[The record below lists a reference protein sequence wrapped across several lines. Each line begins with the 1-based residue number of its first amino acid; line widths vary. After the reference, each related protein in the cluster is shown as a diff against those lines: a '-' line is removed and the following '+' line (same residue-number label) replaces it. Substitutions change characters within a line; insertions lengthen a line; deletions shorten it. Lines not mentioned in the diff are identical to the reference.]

1 MFGKQLTL
9 FELFGFKV
17 QIDLSWILLAVL
29 ITWSLAEGYFPQTH
43 TGLAKSTYW
52 LMGVAGAIG
61 FFASLILHE
70 LSHSLVARREGLPI
84 RGITLFIFGGVAHME
99 DEPPSARTELLMAI
113 AGPIASILIGA
124 AFYVAYRI
132 GQGLA
137 LPEHYLDIPYY
148 LAFINIVL
156 AAFNLIPA
164 FPLDGGRVLRS
175 ILWHWKKNLRW
186 ATRVASRVGSGF
198 GVALIILGAIAFF
211 LGNLIAGVW
220 WFLIGMFLRGAAQ
233 ASYRQLV
240 TRQALEGEPI
250 SRFMVE
256 NPVTVERGTSIR
268 ELVQDYMYRYHH
280 DVFPVTDDSRLVGCI
295 GTRQVKQLS
304 HEEWDRHTVG
314 ELADPCTEDNTVSP
328 ETDAVKALAIMNRT
342 GNSRLMVTQE
352 GRILGIVA
360 LKDLLQ
366 LLSLKLDLDDLEYHT
381 D

>member
-1 MFGKQLTL
+1 
-9 FELFGFKV
+9 
-17 QIDLSWILLAVL
+17 
-29 ITWSLAEGYFPQTH
+29 
-43 TGLAKSTYW
+43 
-52 LMGVAGAIG
+52 
-61 FFASLILHE
+61 
-70 LSHSLVARREGLPI
+70 
-84 RGITLFIFGGVAHME
+84 
-99 DEPPSARTELLMAI
+99 
-113 AGPIASILIGA
+113 
-124 AFYVAYRI
+124 
-132 GQGLA
+132 
-137 LPEHYLDIPYY
+137 
-148 LAFINIVL
+148 
-156 AAFNLIPA
+156 
-164 FPLDGGRVLRS
+164 LRS

-240 TRQALEGEPI
+240 TRQALEGEPV
-250 SRFMVE
+250 SRFMVR
-256 NPVTVERGTSIR
+256 NPVTVERGASIR

-280 DVFPVTDDSRLVGCI
+280 DVFPVTDDSRLLGCI

-304 HEEWDRHTVG
+304 RDEWDRHTVG

-342 GNSRLMVTQE
+342 GNSRLMVTEE

-366 LLSLKLDLDDLEYHT
+366 LLSLKLDLDDLEYHRT
-381 D
+381 

>member
-29 ITWSLAEGYFPQTH
+29 ITWSLAEGYFPQAH
-43 TGLAKSTYW
+43 SGLATSTYW
-52 LMGVAGAIG
+52 VMGIAGAIG

-70 LSHSLVARREGLPI
+70 LSHSLVARREGLAI

-99 DEPPSARTELLMAI
+99 DEPRSARTELLMAI

-132 GQGLA
+132 GASLA

-148 LAFINIVL
+148 LAFINIIL

-175 ILWHWKKNLRW
+175 ILWHWKGNLRW
-186 ATRVASRVGSGF
+186 ATRVASQVGSGF
-198 GVALIILGAIAFF
+198 GVALIVLGAIAFIT
-211 LGNLIAGVW
+211 GALIAGVW
-220 WFLIGMFLRGAAQ
+220 WFLIGIFLRGAAQ

-240 TRQALEGEPI
+240 TRQALEGEPV

-256 NPVTVERGTSIR
+256 DPVTVDRGASIR
-268 ELVQDYMYRYHH
+268 ELVENYMYRYHH

-304 HEEWDRHTVG
+304 HDDWDRRTVG
-314 ELADPCTEDNTVSP
+314 ELLDPCTDDNTVSP

-342 GNSRLMVTQE
+342 GNSRLMVTEE
-352 GRILGIVA
+352 GRIRGIVA

-366 LLSLKLDLDDLEYHT
+366 LLSLKLDLDDLE
-381 D
+381 